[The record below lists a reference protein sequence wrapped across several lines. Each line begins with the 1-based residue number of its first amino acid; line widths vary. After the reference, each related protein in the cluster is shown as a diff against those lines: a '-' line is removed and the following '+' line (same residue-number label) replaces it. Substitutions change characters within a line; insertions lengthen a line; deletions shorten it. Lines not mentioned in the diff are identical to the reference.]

1 MLLARYLGKVSF
13 GQIAFAISFTSLFL
27 VFTDL
32 GLSPITTR
40 NIARQNN
47 LVSKYLGNILI
58 IKAIICFFTYFLIIT
73 LIEVM
78 DYPSDVKLIVYLFGG
93 YIIFQSYGVFF
104 HAISAAFER
113 MEIEALLTS
122 LLRLLILVGVSLV
135 VSFKLGVIDVAKV
148 HVVSALI
155 YASIGFLLITKLFAK
170 PEYEISWKIWN
181 KLIKEGFP
189 FAVSSIFLIISTQ
202 IDVVMLSIMEND
214 AAVGTYSAALRL
226 VSGLLFIP
234 SSFAKA
240 LYPIF
245 SRLWPSSIESFV
257 KYYHKSFQILMMTA
271 IPVAIG
277 GMLLSEKIIIAVYGN
292 EYLAAVSIFQIL
304 VWSLAIQF
312 VSTLLGIIMPA
323 INRQTTSTKIF
334 FWGMLLNII
343 MNFFLIPRFSGVGA
357 ALATLLTNCFYF
369 TTFFI
374 IISKEIFP
382 LSLLNVCLKPLI
394 SGVLLGIVIFL
405 FKDLNLVLLVCTGAV
420 LYGFAYSA

>member
-1 MLLARYLGKVSF
+1 M
-13 GQIAFAISFTSLFL
+13 
-27 VFTDL
+27 
-32 GLSPITTR
+32 
-40 NIARQNN
+40 
-47 LVSKYLGNILI
+47 GNILI
-58 IKAIICFFTYFLIIT
+58 IKALICLFTFFLIAT
-73 LIEVM
+73 LIKVM
-78 DYPSDVKLIVYLFGG
+78 DYSSDVKLIVYLFGG

-104 HAISAAFER
+104 HAIAAAFER

-122 LLRLLILVGVSLV
+122 LLRLLILVGVSLIL
-135 VSFKLGVIDVAKV
+135 SFRLGVLEVAKV

-155 YASIGFLLITKLFAK
+155 SASIGFLLITKLFAK
-170 PEYEISWKIWN
+170 PEYEVNWQLWY
-181 KLIKEGFP
+181 KLVKEGFP

-202 IDVVMLSIMEND
+202 IDVVMLSMMVND

-257 KYYHKSFQILMMTA
+257 KYYHKSFQILLMTA

-277 GMLLSEKIIIAVYGN
+277 GMLLSKKIITVVYGN
-292 EYLAAVSIFQIL
+292 EYLAAITIFQIL

-323 INRQTTSTKIF
+323 INRQATSTKIF

-343 MNFFLIPRFSGVGA
+343 MNFFLIPRFYGAGA

-374 IISKEIFP
+374 IISKEIF
-382 LSLLNVCLKPLI
+382 SLNLLKVCVRPLI
-394 SGVLLGIVIFL
+394 SGLLLGIVIFL
-405 FKDLNLVLLVCTGAV
+405 FKDLNLFFLVCTGAA
-420 LYGFAYSA
+420 LYGFLLVCSKALKVDDWRLLKELFSGFNFSGN